1 MFLPFEEMS
10 RLQLKLAINK
20 MRACSLNLA
29 VASALLIY
37 FFNEGVNTL
46 ILSLAALFWVAVF
59 YSFAGSVWRYRKIR
73 GRPGLSGRIS

>member
-20 MRACSLNLA
+20 MRACSLNLS

-37 FFNEGVNTL
+37 FFNEGVNAL
-46 ILSLAALFWVAVF
+46 ILSLAALFWAPW
-59 YSFAGSVWRYRKIR
+59 SRSRRAD
-73 GRPGLSGRIS
+73 